1 MKLAFSTAG
10 FLDRNLGSAAVM
22 ARECGYEG
30 IDIGAVMAG
39 SVVSAAGENRRLAG
53 EKGVEVCCLTSAV
66 EFVGEELRDRRSG
79 EQIERFIDAAAGMG
93 CPFVQVGA
101 NTVSIGRS
109 AAPGMLAD
117 WLGPLGDRA
126 SKCDV
131 GLLLVNQRTF
141 GSSRDIWAVLDRLR
155 HPAVGSCWDVLTA
168 AVMEERPGV
177 SVPTLNSRIRLVRV
191 GDAFIGDGVAVGCA
205 IGDGD
210 VAVQQFVHRLRGIGY
225 GGYFVVELP
234 GDREMLTASA
244 KKLRGWWGEGASVR
258 RAAKQLAK

>member
-53 EKGVEVCCLTSAV
+53 ERGVEVCCLTSAV
-66 EFVGEELRDRRSG
+66 EFVGEEVRDRRSG
-79 EQIERFIDAAAGMG
+79 EQIEKFIDAAAVMG
-93 CPFVQVGA
+93 CPLVQVGA
-101 NTVSIGRS
+101 NTVSIGQS
-109 AAPGMLAD
+109 TVPGMLAD

-126 SKCDV
+126 GKCGV
-131 GLLLVNQRTF
+131 GLLLVNQKTF
-141 GSSRDIWAVLDRLR
+141 GFSRDIWAVLDRLR
-155 HPAVGSCWDVLTA
+155 HPAVGCCWDVLTA
-168 AVMEERPGV
+168 AVMGERPGV

-191 GDAFIGDGVAVGCA
+191 GDALIGDGIAVGCA

-210 VAVQQFVHRLRGIGY
+210 VAVEQFLKRLRGIGY
-225 GGYFVVELP
+225 GGYVVVELP
-234 GDREMLTASA
+234 GDREMLMASA
-244 KKLRGWWGEGASVR
+244 KKLRGVVGRGWLARLGGR
-258 RAAKQLAK
+258 R